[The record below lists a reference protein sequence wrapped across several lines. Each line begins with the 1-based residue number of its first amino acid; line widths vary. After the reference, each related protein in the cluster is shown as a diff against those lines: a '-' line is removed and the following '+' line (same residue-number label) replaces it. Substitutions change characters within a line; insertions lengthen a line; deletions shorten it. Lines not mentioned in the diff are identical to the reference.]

1 MIAPRIDTSRV
12 NLYNEGCTT
21 VFAYPGD
28 PRFSYCLYVPPADPA
43 APPPGLIVAVHDSIR
58 TINHCRDLF
67 AGLGARQRQ
76 VVLAPLFPADVL
88 GDGNVD
94 GYKYLI
100 EGDVRY
106 DLVLNGMID
115 LVAKT
120 TGCDASRFCLF
131 GFSGGGHFAHRFFYL
146 HPERLAAVS
155 IGAPGVVTLLDR
167 ERDFWVGVRN
177 FEALFGK
184 RLDIEAMRATPVHMV
199 IGAEDKQ
206 TWEITIRPGNAWYME
221 GADLAGP
228 DRLARLRALKA
239 SFEAAGI
246 AVRHDAVPGAAHRME
261 PMVPAVEDFFAET
274 LSSGT
279 TVAGTTATRRLG

>member
-43 APPPGLIVAVHDSIR
+43 APPPGLIVAVHDSMR
-58 TINHCRDLF
+58 TVNHCRDLF

-100 EGDVRY
+100 EGDIRY
-106 DLVLNGMID
+106 DLVLNGMVD
-115 LVAKT
+115 LVAAT

-131 GFSGGGHFAHRFFYL
+131 GFSGGGHFAHRYL
-146 HPERLAAVS
+146 LTHPERLFAAS
-155 IGAPGVVTLLDR
+155 IGAPGQVTLIDPHT
-167 ERDFWVGVRN
+167 DWWAGVRDLPAR
-177 FEALFGK
+177 FGRPLDLDALRRVAVQMIVGDRDTDTREIIHAPGSLYWRAEA
-184 RLDIEAMRATPVHMV
+184 EAMGRNR
-199 IGAEDKQ
+199 IE
-206 TWEITIRPGNAWYME
+206 
-221 GADLAGP
+221 
-228 DRLARLRALKA
+228 RLRTLQR
-239 SFEAAGI
+239 SFEAAGVTVEF
-246 AVRHDAVPGAAHRME
+246 ALLPGEDHELDPVSAAAE
-261 PMVPAVEDFFAET
+261 AFFARKLAEAEDDGA
-274 LSSGT
+274 SPGP
-279 TVAGTTATRRLG
+279 TR